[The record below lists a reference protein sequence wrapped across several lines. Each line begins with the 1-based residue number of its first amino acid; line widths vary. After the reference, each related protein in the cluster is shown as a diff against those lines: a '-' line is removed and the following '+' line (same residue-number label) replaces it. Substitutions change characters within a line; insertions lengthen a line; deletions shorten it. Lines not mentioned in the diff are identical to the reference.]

1 MKILVDK
8 LPKKAYEC
16 LFYKEGK
23 CAFAH
28 MCWSHEKDCE
38 DSLCVHDKTDIIKR
52 RIPTYEGTIP
62 CPYLALQIKDN
73 CDGVGCC

>member
-23 CAFAH
+23 CMFAH
-28 MCWSHEKDCE
+28 MGWSHEKNCE
-38 DSLCVHDKTDIIKR
+38 DSLCVHDKMDIIKR
-52 RIPTYEGTIP
+52 RVPTYEGTIP
-62 CPYLALQIKDN
+62 CPYLAEHYYI
-73 CDGVGCC
+73 G

>member
-8 LPKKAYEC
+8 LPKKTYEC

-28 MCWSHEKDCE
+28 MGWSHEKDCE

-62 CPYLALQIKDN
+62 CPYLALQVKDN

>member
-23 CAFAH
+23 CSFCH
-28 MCWSHEKDCE
+28 MGLSHEKGCD

-52 RIPTYEGTIP
+52 RTPTYEGHIE
-62 CPYLALQIKDN
+62 CPYLALQVKDN
-73 CDGVGCC
+73 YDNIGCC